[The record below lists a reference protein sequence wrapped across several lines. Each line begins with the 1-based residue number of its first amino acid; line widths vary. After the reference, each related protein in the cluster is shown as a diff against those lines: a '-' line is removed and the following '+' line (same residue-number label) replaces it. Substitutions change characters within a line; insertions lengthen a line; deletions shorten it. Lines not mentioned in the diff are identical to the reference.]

1 MEHQKVKNL
10 QKNTLKYTKNLVE
23 INGDFRGTYNNN
35 SQIMLKTSVLK
46 SSLWAYSD
54 SFILETIAITGER
67 TNAAVK
73 QADKINKG
81 VIFKHCA
88 LFANCISEINN
99 TQINNAKDLDGVM
112 LKYNLIEYGDNYSK
126 APRRLWQQ
134 YRDEPN
140 HHIQMLI

>member
-1 MEHQKVKNL
+1 M
-10 QKNTLKYTKNLVE
+10 
-23 INGDFRGTYNNN
+23 
-35 SQIMLKTSVLK
+35 
-46 SSLWAYSD
+46 
-54 SFILETIAITGER
+54 
-67 TNAAVK
+67 K

-112 LKYNLIEYGDNYSK
+112 LKYGDNYSK